1 MNVVEL
7 RFYLETF
14 AFARFAIIAAL
25 LTPHQLLPT
34 GLRTE
39 EWRQRRRLGEVGEEE
54 EEVRRGGEG
63 GGLGRGRS
71 RGRGG
76 MLNPKSF
83 HGLVS
88 FFPQEIYCNIRMGAS
103 RQVEG

>member
-7 RFYLETF
+7 RFYFETF

-39 EWRQRRRLGEVGEEE
+39 EAE
-54 EEVRRGGEG
+54 EEVRG
-63 GGLGRGRS
+63 GG
-71 RGRGG
+71 GG
-76 MLNPKSF
+76 GS
-83 HGLVS
+83 
-88 FFPQEIYCNIRMGAS
+88 
-103 RQVEG
+103 